1 MKPSEIIALNM
12 HEGKPVPQDVIDL
25 VRTAPGITE
34 QLYVNNL
41 LDSLG
46 NREPWFTGELKRTN
60 NPTIPTLDIVL
71 ALLDLKDDPESKKG
85 KRRTAIEKFIDRE
98 GFADWKD
105 KITSNEALG
114 ERGWDFV
121 KSLWKRVVNDKMRA
135 DIVSERKKAMDEA
148 PLDYFGLF
156 QLPNIPGSSFITR
169 SVAPRLTEHLENNA
183 DWSWKDAGLD
193 LLENAMMTIP
203 GGSYM
208 KLLGRIPGISRGT
221 RAAGRAMQNMANSS
235 PMGAFVAG
243 GLDFAKNLAGN
254 AVVPFTM
261 EAVDDIAYDDGEGM
275 DQRADFSI
283 GDAAIGTGIN
293 QLVNRG
299 LYKVLGPLIT
309 EGSGTV
315 SARSPGVQKLRE
327 FLNGIGKGSGEPGA
341 ALARDARNAVNQP
354 AVLDGMVPVSDIKSW
369 RTGHMEAPRP
379 QTEKELADNVAV
391 TKLLDAI
398 DDGKLVARDI
408 ENATQ
413 AGISSTETKSKSVRK
428 NLEKEAEKAAKKHSD
443 AILQEGHLNRELEGK
458 DISTLSEKEQKR
470 IRKERIRYR
479 EAAKKD
485 YDARKAIELHDMIKD
500 NLAPALGDNR
510 SVWASIDMGLGEN
523 KIPSAKLLEVLKE
536 NTPEL
541 VNYATWSAKGGP
553 KATLGE
559 TVGNVMKVQAPT
571 YLANKAG
578 REKYTERVLS
588 YMDPTGELKKEQEE
602 THEAPLR
609 RAQSSAA
616 SQILS
621 TVQGVSAQ
629 GREFLEDLRKHPE
642 WIKLGHPEKP
652 SQFNLWLLTEGRDL
666 LEDTPLYRPTWDVK

>member
-1 MKPSEIIALNM
+1 MIMPSEILADRI
-12 HEGKPVPQDVIDL
+12 HEGYVVPQDVRDL
-25 VRTAPGITE
+25 VRTAPGITT
-34 QLYVNNL
+34 QLYVNNI

-46 NREPWFTGELKRTN
+46 KNEPWLTGKLKRTN

-121 KSLWKRVVNDKMRA
+121 KSLWNRVVNDKMRA

-148 PLDYFGLF
+148 PLDFGLF
-156 QLPNIPGSSFITR
+156 QLPNIPGSSFVAR
-169 SVAPRLTEHLENNA
+169 SMWPRVTEHIENTG
-183 DWSWKDAGLD
+183 DFTGKDAALD
-193 LLENAMMTIP
+193 LLENGMMTVP

-208 KLLGRIPGISRGT
+208 KLLGKIPGISRGT

-341 ALARDARNAVNQP
+341 ALARDARNAVNQN

-379 QTEKELADNVAV
+379 QTEKELADNIAV
-391 TKLLDAI
+391 TQLLDAI
-398 DDGKLVARDI
+398 DNGKMTARDI
-408 ENATQ
+408 ENATR
-413 AGISSTETKSKSVRK
+413 AGISSTEQRSKSVRK
-428 NLEKEAEKAAKKHSD
+428 NLEKEAEKASEKHSD
-443 AILQEGHLNRELEGK
+443 AILQEAELNKEIDGK
-458 DISTLSEKEQKR
+458 DISTLSEQEQKR
-470 IRKERIRYR
+470 IHKARIRSH

-500 NLAPALGDNR
+500 NLAPALNNNR

-559 TVGNVMKVQAPT
+559 TIGNVMKVQVPT

-578 REKYTERVLS
+578 REKYTERVLN
-588 YMDPTGELKKEQEE
+588 YMDPTGKLKKEQED

-621 TVQGVSAQ
+621 TVPGVSAQ

>member
-1 MKPSEIIALNM
+1 MLTASDILSTELRA
-12 HEGKPVPQDVIDL
+12 GSYVPQDVIDI
-25 VRTAPGITE
+25 VKTAPGITE

-46 NREPWFTGELKRTN
+46 TGAPYLTGKLKRTN

-85 KRRTAIEKFIDRE
+85 NRRTAIEKFIDRE

-148 PLDYFGLF
+148 PLDFGLF

-169 SVAPRLTEHLENNA
+169 MVAPRTTEHIENTG
-183 DWSWKDAGLD
+183 DFTGKDAALD
-193 LLENAMMTIP
+193 LLENGMMTVP

-208 KLLGRIPGISRGT
+208 KLLGKIPGISRGT

-243 GLDFAKNLAGN
+243 GLDFANNLAGN

-341 ALARDARNAVNQP
+341 ALARDARNAVNQN

-391 TKLLDAI
+391 SQLLDAI
-398 DDGKLVARDI
+398 DNGKLTARDI

-413 AGISSTETKSKSVRK
+413 AGIATTELKSKSVRD
-428 NLEKEAEKAAKKHSD
+428 NLEKEAKKAAKKHSD
-443 AILQEGHLNRELEGK
+443 AIIQEAHLNKEIDGK

-470 IRKERIRYR
+470 IHKERIRFR
-479 EAAKKD
+479 NAALKD

-500 NLAPALGDNR
+500 NLAPALSDN
-510 SVWASIDMGLGEN
+510 SKVWASINMGLGEN
-523 KIPSAKLLEVLKE
+523 KIPSAKILEVLKE

-559 TVGNVMKVQAPT
+559 TIGNVMKVQVPT
-571 YLANKAG
+571 YAANKAG

-588 YMDPTGELKKEQEE
+588 YMDPTGKLKKEQED

-621 TVQGVSAQ
+621 TVPGVSAQ

-666 LEDTPLYRPTWDVK
+666 LENTPLYRPTWDVK

>member
-1 MKPSEIIALNM
+1 MLTASDILSTELRA
-12 HEGKPVPQDVIDL
+12 GSYVPQDVIDI
-25 VRTAPGITE
+25 VKTAPGITE

-46 NREPWFTGELKRTN
+46 TGAPYLTGKLKRTN

-85 KRRTAIEKFIDRE
+85 NRRTAIEKFIDRE

-148 PLDYFGLF
+148 PLDFGLF

-169 SVAPRLTEHLENNA
+169 MVAPRTTEHIENTG
-183 DWSWKDAGLD
+183 DFTGKDAALD
-193 LLENAMMTIP
+193 LLENGMMTVP

-208 KLLGRIPGISRGT
+208 KLLGKIPGISRGT

-341 ALARDARNAVNQP
+341 ALARDARNAVNQN

-391 TKLLDAI
+391 SQLLDAI
-398 DDGKLVARDI
+398 DNGKLTARDI

-413 AGISSTETKSKSVRK
+413 AGIATTELKSKSVRD
-428 NLEKEAEKAAKKHSD
+428 NLEKEAKKAAKKHSD
-443 AILQEGHLNRELEGK
+443 AIIQEAHLNKEIDGK

-470 IRKERIRYR
+470 IHKERIRFR
-479 EAAKKD
+479 NAALKD

-500 NLAPALGDNR
+500 NLAPALSDN
-510 SVWASIDMGLGEN
+510 SKVWASINMGLGEN
-523 KIPSAKLLEVLKE
+523 KIPSAKILEVLKE

-559 TVGNVMKVQAPT
+559 TIGNVMKVQVPT
-571 YLANKAG
+571 YAANKAG

-588 YMDPTGELKKEQEE
+588 YMDPTGKLKKEQED

-621 TVQGVSAQ
+621 TVPGVSAQ

-666 LEDTPLYRPTWDVK
+666 LENTPLYRPTWDVK